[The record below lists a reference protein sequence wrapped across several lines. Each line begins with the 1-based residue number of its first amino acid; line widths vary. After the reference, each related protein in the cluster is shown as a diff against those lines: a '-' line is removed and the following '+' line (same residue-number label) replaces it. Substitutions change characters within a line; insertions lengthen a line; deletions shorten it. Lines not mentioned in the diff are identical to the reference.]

1 MINLMNNIKSFKKE
15 ILEDECKN
23 ASERRTN
30 LITFSKNYCNFFEK
44 KMKELDN
51 YEQNLTENCEKKMNS
66 VIGKIINKTN
76 NLNNKISSNI
86 YNNTK
91 GEQL

>member
-1 MINLMNNIKSFKKE
+1 MINLMNNINSFKKE

-44 KMKELDN
+44 K
-51 YEQNLTENCEKKMNS
+51 
-66 VIGKIINKTN
+66 
-76 NLNNKISSNI
+76 
-86 YNNTK
+86 
-91 GEQL
+91 